1 MSKLIVDEHMAG
13 VECKS
18 ILAQN
23 DDVMQK
29 LGALKN
35 YQISK
40 NYRGDMLS
48 SVKKGLK
55 SILSKGR

>member
-1 MSKLIVDEHMAG
+1 MSKLIVDEHKHMAG

-48 SVKKGLK
+48 SVKKRFK
-55 SILSKGR
+55 KYFV

>member
-1 MSKLIVDEHMAG
+1 MSNLIVDEHMAG

-35 YQISK
+35 YQIT
-40 NYRGDMLS
+40 
-48 SVKKGLK
+48 KK
-55 SILSKGR
+55 I